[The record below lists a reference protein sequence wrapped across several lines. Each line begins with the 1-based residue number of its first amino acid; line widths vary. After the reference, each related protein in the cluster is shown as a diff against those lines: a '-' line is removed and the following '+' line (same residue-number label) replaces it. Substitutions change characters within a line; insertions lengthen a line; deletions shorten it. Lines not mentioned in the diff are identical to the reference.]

1 MRTAVLL
8 VNFGGPRSLQEVPPF
23 MKRMMGREAPA
34 PVLNA
39 LLERYAAIGGA
50 SPLAAITEEQAR
62 LLSKETGDRF
72 TIRGAFRYS
81 SPTIEDVIDQCGD
94 SGAERIV
101 FLVMSPFFTSKTA
114 GTSIRA
120 AQEHLERLR
129 RQPRSVFVHSWY
141 REPLFLE
148 AWRGRIKEA
157 AAREDAF
164 YVFASHSLPESLS
177 DEPYKG
183 QIEETVASLARDLGL
198 SGNYALGWQS
208 VPSRVDEPWIGPTVE
223 SVIDEVAGGNWKYLV
238 EVPIGFVSDHLETL
252 YDMDITH
259 RSYAE
264 AKGLRFSRVSS
275 LNTYA
280 PYITALRSILLRSLE
295 EEE

>member
-1 MRTAVLL
+1 
-8 VNFGGPRSLQEVPPF
+8 

-39 LLERYAAIGGA
+39 LLERYRAIGGS

-62 LLSKETGDRF
+62 LLSKKTGDRF

-81 SPTIEDVIDQCGD
+81 SPTIEEMIDQCCD

-101 FLVMSPFFTSKTA
+101 FLIMSPFYTSKTA
-114 GTSIRA
+114 GTSIKA
-120 AQEHLERLR
+120 AQEHLKGLR
-129 RQPRSVFVHSWY
+129 PEPRSVFVHSWC

-148 AWRGRIKEA
+148 AWKERIKEE
-157 AAREDAF
+157 AARENAF
-164 YVFASHSLPESLS
+164 YLFAAHSLPESLS
-177 DEPYKG
+177 NEPYKG

-198 SGNYALGWQS
+198 VGNFALGWQS
-208 VPSRVDEPWIGPTVE
+208 VPARVDEPWIGPSVE
-223 SVIDEVAGGNWKYLV
+223 SLMDNVCMKWKHLV

-259 RSYAE
+259 RHYAE
-264 AKGLRFSRVSS
+264 SRGVRFSRVPS

-280 PYITALRSILLRSLE
+280 PYITALRSILLRSLGE
-295 EEE
+295 EV